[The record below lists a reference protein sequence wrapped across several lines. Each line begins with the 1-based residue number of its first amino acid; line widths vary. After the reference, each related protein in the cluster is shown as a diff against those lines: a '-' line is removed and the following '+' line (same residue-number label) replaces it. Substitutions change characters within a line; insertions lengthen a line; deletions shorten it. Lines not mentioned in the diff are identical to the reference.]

1 MLITIVVALF
11 VLVSLILLRVNAF
24 IAFLIS
30 SICVGMMS
38 GMEVIAIVNAIE
50 RGLGNTLGS
59 LVIILGF
66 GAVIGR
72 LLAVSGAAKQIANS
86 IIIIVGQKHIKW
98 AMMLV
103 GFVVGIPM
111 FFSVGFVLL
120 IPILFSVAKRAN
132 VPIIYLGISMVAS
145 LSVAHGLLPPH
156 PAPIALVQQFGAP
169 MGETI
174 LLGFVISIPT
184 IIIAGPLFAST
195 LKKIKAKPLQIFQE
209 AKENSDDLPNLS
221 TSIFCALLP
230 IGLLLLETIFNIFIS
245 HESWFYPIIVF
256 LSQPLVAMLI
266 SVLIVL
272 YLLGIKRGRNIKQVM
287 KLMEESISG
296 IAMILLIIGG
306 AGALKQVFIEGGLNE
321 YMVMA
326 ISEISVSPILLCWG
340 IAALIRIAVGS
351 ATVAALTTAGI
362 LAPVYVSVSVNPVLL
377 VLATGSGSL
386 IFSHVNDGGFWL
398 FKEYFNLTIKQTLL
412 SWSLMETII
421 AFGGLVGCLILN
433 MFI

>member
-1 MLITIVVALF
+1 MLITIIIALLI
-11 VLVSLILLRVNAF
+11 LVSLILLRINAF
-24 IAFLIS
+24 LAFLIS
-30 SICVGMMS
+30 SISVGLMS
-38 GMEVIAIVNAIE
+38 GMEVVAIVNAIE
-50 RGLGNTLGS
+50 KGLGNTLGS

-72 LLAVSGAAKQIANS
+72 LMAVSGAAKQIANS
-86 IIIIVGQKHIKW
+86 IIRIVGQKHLKW

-120 IPILFSVAKRAN
+120 IPILFSVARRAN
-132 VPIIYLGISMVAS
+132 LSIIYLGISMVAS
-145 LSVAHGLLPPH
+145 LSVMHGLLPPH
-156 PAPIALVQQFGAP
+156 PAPIALVQQFGAH

-174 LLGFVISIPT
+174 LWGFAISIPT
-184 IIIAGPLFAST
+184 IILAGPLFAST
-195 LKKIKAKPLQIFQE
+195 LKKIKAEPLEIFQDTN
-209 AKENSDDLPNLS
+209 AGSDDLPSLR

-230 IGLLLLETIFNIFIS
+230 IVLLLLETFFANVFS
-245 HESWFYPIIVF
+245 HESSFFHILVF
-256 LSQPLVAMLI
+256 LSKPLVAMLI

-272 YLLGIKRGRNIKQVM
+272 YLLGLKRGRTINQVM
-287 KLMEESISG
+287 KLMEEAISG
-296 IAMILLIIGG
+296 IAMILLIVGG
-306 AGALKQVFIEGGLNE
+306 AGALKQVFIEAGLNE
-321 YMVMA
+321 FMMEA
-326 ISEISVSPILLCWG
+326 ISGMSISPILLCWG

-362 LAPVYVSVSVNPVLL
+362 LAPVYATASVNPALL

-421 AFGGLVGCLILN
+421 ALCGLAGCLILN

>member
-209 AKENSDDLPNLS
+209 AKENRDDLPNLS

-326 ISEISVSPILLCWG
+326 ISEVSVSPILLCWG

>member
-24 IAFLIS
+24 LAFLIS
-30 SICVGMMS
+30 SICVGLMS
-38 GMEVIAIVNAIE
+38 GMEVISIVNAIE
-50 RGLGNTLGS
+50 KGLGSTLGS

-86 IIIIVGQKHIKW
+86 IINIVGQKHLKW

-120 IPILFSVAKRAN
+120 IPILFSVARRAN

-156 PAPIALVQQFGAP
+156 PAPVALVQQFGAS

-174 LLGFVISIPT
+174 LWGFVISIPT

-195 LKKIKAKPLQIFQE
+195 LKKIKAEPLQIFQE
-209 AKENSDDLPNLS
+209 TKDNSDDLPDLT

-230 IGLLLLETIFNIFIS
+230 IGLLLLETFFNNFIS
-245 HESWFYPIIVF
+245 HESWFYQIILF

-306 AGALKQVFIEGGLNE
+306 AGALKQVFVEGGLYE
-321 YMVMA
+321 YMVIA
-326 ISEISVSPILLCWG
+326 ISEVSVSPILLCWG

-362 LAPVYVSVSVNPVLL
+362 LAPVYASVSVNPVLL

-412 SWSLMETII
+412 SWSMMETII
-421 AFGGLVGCLILN
+421 AFGGLAGCLILN